1 MPLAPALT
9 AAALASRLRLSGT
22 LSLDPDLGIRLL
34 EFQAVARQIVNEAAP
49 GAPTVKTQQ
58 AVLLMVAFLHDKPS
72 AAPGYQFANAFGMS
86 GARSLLR
93 RNLTRRA
100 VPYRGRPECGSRSD
114 PGFAGSP
121 AGNCVRYAV
130 RDPERLRFRGC
141 RLQRSRRQRERDR
154 HPRRSGAGCGCRMAS
169 RCGPPTPL
177 EWLRNGLHVPA
188 LFSEG
193 PAPVDIGGVSG
204 RYWRTGIELRMW
216 SASRLDVA
224 VSGVSLTELTVAA
237 LVARATGIKTDPAR
251 LGVVAAAAG
260 RLGRAL
266 ALAEVAPDGSAELAD
281 LKPSL
286 LHEVGRAMIYAG
298 ESLFL
303 IEVVGGRVRLIPA
316 SSWDVAGTAR
326 RWSYRLDLSGP
337 TGTESVFAPSESVL
351 HFRINADAS
360 EPWRG

>member
-100 VPYRGRPECGSRSD
+100 VRIVGGPSAEAGAIPDSPVVPPVTVFDMRFGTRSD
-114 PGFAGSP
+114 FAFVAADFSVAGDSANGIDTQDVPGPVVA
-121 AGNCVRYAV
+121 AV
-130 RDPERLRFRGC
+130 WLPD
-141 RLQRSRRQRERDR
+141 
-154 HPRRSGAGCGCRMAS
+154 AA
-169 RCGPPTPL
+169 PTPL
-177 EWLRNGLHVPA
+177 EWLRNGLHVRA

-216 SASRLDVA
+216 SASRLDV
-224 VSGVSLTELTVAA
+224 
-237 LVARATGIKTDPAR
+237 RFPA
-251 LGVVAAAAG
+251 
-260 RLGRAL
+260 
-266 ALAEVAPDGSAELAD
+266 
-281 LKPSL
+281 
-286 LHEVGRAMIYAG
+286 
-298 ESLFL
+298 
-303 IEVVGGRVRLIPA
+303 
-316 SSWDVAGTAR
+316 
-326 RWSYRLDLSGP
+326 
-337 TGTESVFAPSESVL
+337 
-351 HFRINADAS
+351 
-360 EPWRG
+360 